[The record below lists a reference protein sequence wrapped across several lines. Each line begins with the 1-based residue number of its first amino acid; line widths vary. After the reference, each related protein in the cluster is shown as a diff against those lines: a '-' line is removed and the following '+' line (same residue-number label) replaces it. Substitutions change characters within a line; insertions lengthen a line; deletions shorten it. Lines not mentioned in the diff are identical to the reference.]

1 MSRDYEPIGYE
12 VRPGQVEG
20 DWQGVVLYGLDKDM
34 WSHFYPSTTTVR
46 RSRAAVEKAAKR
58 IFEREHK
65 DWEWRNQQPTRT
77 FLKGDTK

>member
-20 DWQGVVLYGLDKDM
+20 DWQGVVLYASSEGRVNC
-34 WSHFYPSTTTVR
+34 YPSTTTVR

-65 DWEWRNQQPTRT
+65 DWEWRNQQPIRT
-77 FLKGDTK
+77 VLKGDTK